1 MTLKQLQRYLET
13 EKWRETAK
21 RGYDLCGA
29 YARCAHCNR
38 YDEYPCAEAHNRYM
52 ASQDFSAEAEG
63 LLPEP
68 PIKRIFGAEI
78 AEEKEAAAPV
88 KEQSVRHE
96 NPVVI
101 KSESPVAAKP
111 ESTRIPIQRFVRE
124 RLQVQTSPAEPAL
137 EKREA
142 NQTPLAGQHTAAR
155 EHVLTRGRIHGDETR
170 LLVLRKRNS

>member
-38 YDEYPCAEAHNRYM
+38 YDEYPCAEAHNRYL

-68 PIKRIFGAEI
+68 PIKRVFGAEI
-78 AEEKEAAAPV
+78 AEEKEKAAPV
-88 KEQSVRHE
+88 QEQVQRH
-96 NPVVI
+96 
-101 KSESPVAAKP
+101 ESPVVAKT
-111 ESTRIPIQRFVRE
+111 ESTRISIQHFVRE
-124 RLQVQTSPAEPAL
+124 KPQVQTAPAEPA
-137 EKREA
+137 EPAVSVEPAPKK
-142 NQTPLAGQHTAAR
+142 NVQPH
-155 EHVLTRGRIHGDETR
+155 LTLSRGSGRGDKTR
-170 LLVLRKRNS
+170 LLVLRRK